1 MDELARRTCERVP
14 GYSFPASGDLIC
26 VSEAACGFTHHE
38 DDLPANHCN
47 GRFHVVGKSQRA
59 HFHHRV
65 KQYSTRRRSAMSKR
79 PRRDQHPSTC
89 KVSALAPPAPRAR
102 RPGHYT
108 DDCTARAARA
118 WLRISLCLCRG
129 WRSGSGSRM
138 MLKTATPVRMAQF
151 ASFSKS

>member
-1 MDELARRTCERVP
+1 MSRQTAATGSAIRPTKRAADIFCIVFMDELARRTCERVP

-79 PRRDQHPSTC
+79 PR
-89 KVSALAPPAPRAR
+89 
-102 RPGHYT
+102 
-108 DDCTARAARA
+108 
-118 WLRISLCLCRG
+118 
-129 WRSGSGSRM
+129 
-138 MLKTATPVRMAQF
+138 
-151 ASFSKS
+151 